1 MISAGERVAQAYL
14 DACHA
19 ELQALK
25 PGNVHVFAPGH
36 QMTVADFE
44 ASARVSAPVMG
55 KPHLPVGRR
64 IHEAI
69 KRTRDAVGCN
79 TNLGIVLLC
88 APLAA
93 AAMQGTDKPLRDNL
107 ADVLAGLDV
116 ADAEEAYAAIRFA
129 QPAGLGES
137 TTHDVREPARVTL
150 REAMDVARERDTIAR
165 QYVSDYRDV
174 FDLGVHRLATGF
186 ASWRDRHWA
195 TTFAYMGFLA
205 TLDDSHIARKFGA
218 PRAQEIRQQA
228 RIIDARLLECG
239 SPELIAP
246 ALLSFDAALKAQ
258 GLNPGT
264 SADLTVAS
272 LFAHALQTT

>member
-1 MISAGERVAQAYL
+1 MTPAGERVAQAYL
-14 DACHA
+14 DACRA
-19 ELQALK
+19 ELQSLK

-44 ASARVSAPVMG
+44 ASARASAPVMG
-55 KPHLPVGRR
+55 EPHLSVGRR
-64 IHEAI
+64 IYEAI

-88 APLAA
+88 APLAT
-93 AAMQGTDKPLRDNL
+93 AAMQAVEKPLRDNL
-107 ADVLAGLDV
+107 AHVLAGLDV
-116 ADAEEAYAAIRFA
+116 ADAEEAFAAIRLA

-137 TTHDVREPARVTL
+137 ATHDVREPARVTL
-150 REAMDVARERDTIAR
+150 LQAMDVARERDVIAR

-174 FDLGVHRLATGF
+174 FDLGVRRLETGF
-186 ASWRDRHWA
+186 ASWHDMHWA

-218 PRAQEIRQQA
+218 ARAQEIRHQA
-228 RIIDARLLECG
+228 RIIDARLLECA
-239 SPELIAP
+239 SPEIIAP
-246 ALLSFDAALKAQ
+246 TLLAFDAALKAQ